1 MGYCIH
7 MEDGYI
13 AMKREDKKK
22 ALAAIKALGDQCW
35 VQGSE
40 IAKCKHLRDA
50 MQEWSWPIEEDEDDN
65 VVGIFF
71 HGEKAGAETEL
82 FEAIAPWVEAGSFIH
97 IVGEDGAH
105 SRYMFDGKGC
115 EEQYAKLVWE

>member
-13 AMKREDKKK
+13 AMKQGDKKK
-22 ALAAIKALGDQCW
+22 ALAAIKKLGSQSW
-35 VQGSE
+35 VNGDSVNR
-40 IAKCKHLRDA
+40 CKTLRAA
-50 MQEWSWPIEEDEDDN
+50 MEEWSWPIEEDEDDN
-65 VVGIFF
+65 VVGIYF
-71 HGEKAGAETEL
+71 HGEKAGAEGQL
-82 FEAIAPWVEAGSFIH
+82 FEAIAPWVEEGSFIH

-105 SRYMFDGKGC
+105 SRYLFDGKGC